1 MKRSELIQI
10 IESKKSVLCVGLD
23 PDIRKLPKSYGSNAK
38 GLARV
43 CKVIIESTADLAVG

>member
-23 PDIRKLPKSYGSNAK
+23 PDIRKLPKSYGSNAN
-38 GLARV
+38 GLAQI
-43 CKVIIESTADLAVG
+43 CKDMID